1 MSPHRALLTGIVGG
15 TSAAVLLPLDEPG
28 LGWLLTAAVVFAL
41 VRKVRPGWAALSL
54 LLFGTGALVADADL
68 FALCAV
74 AGCAAG
80 SLAVVGGRTAKGLL
94 LGSTAVPVAI
104 LRAVPWAAR
113 GVKTSKATELVRPL
127 AVTAAVLAVFLPLLA
142 GADVAFAEMIGES
155 APELDGQWV
164 VVFAAVGSGLIG
176 ACYLTTLPPAE
187 EQPARRRTVALR
199 EWAMPVWA
207 LVGLFAAFVGVQVS
221 TLFGGDDYVLRT
233 AGVTYAEYARR
244 GFWQLLAVA
253 VLTLGVIAVAARVAE
268 DGDRKW
274 LRGLLGALTGLTL
287 VIVASALNRMW
298 VYQQAYGFTTLR
310 VLVSACELW
319 LALVYLM
326 VLVAGVRLRG
336 GWLPRA
342 VVGSGFAALVGL
354 ALLNP
359 DRFIAERNAAR
370 WQETGKIDLV
380 YLGRLSDDAVPA
392 LAALPEPMRQC
403 VLRHRRV
410 SEDDWRS
417 WNLARSRAREALRD
431 FRPQGSPCAW

>member
-1 MSPHRALLTGIVGG
+1 MSPNRVLLTGIAGG
-15 TSAAVLLPLDEPG
+15 TAAAVLLPLDEPG
-28 LGWLLTAAVVFAL
+28 LGWLLTAAIVFAL
-41 VRKVRPGWAALSL
+41 IRRVRPGWTALSL
-54 LLFGTGALVADADL
+54 LLFGTGALVADTVL
-68 FALCAV
+68 FALCVV

-80 SLAVVGGRTAKGLL
+80 SLAVVGGRTAKGLA
-94 LGSTAVPVAI
+94 LGSGAVPAAVF
-104 LRAVPWAAR
+104 RAVPWVAR
-113 GVKTSKATELVRPL
+113 GVKTSKATELARPL
-127 AVTAAVLAVFLPLLA
+127 AITAAVLAVFLPLLA
-142 GADVAFAEMIGES
+142 GADAAFAEILGES
-155 APELDGQWV
+155 APEVDGQLV
-164 VVFAAVGSGLIG
+164 LVFVAVGVGLVG
-176 ACYLTTLPPAE
+176 ACYLTTLPPWE
-187 EQPARRRTVALR
+187 DQPSSRRAVALR
-199 EWAMPVWA
+199 EWAMPVGA
-207 LVGLFAAFVGVQVS
+207 LVALFAAFVGVQVT

-253 VLTLGVIAVAARVAE
+253 VLTLGVIAVAARVA
-268 DGDRKW
+268 DRDDRKW

-287 VIVASALNRMW
+287 VIVASALTRMW

-359 DRFIAERNAAR
+359 DRFVAERNAAR

-380 YLGRLSDDAVPA
+380 YLGRLSDDAVPV

-403 VLRHRRV
+403 ALRFREV

-431 FRPQGSPCAW
+431 FQPTGCAR